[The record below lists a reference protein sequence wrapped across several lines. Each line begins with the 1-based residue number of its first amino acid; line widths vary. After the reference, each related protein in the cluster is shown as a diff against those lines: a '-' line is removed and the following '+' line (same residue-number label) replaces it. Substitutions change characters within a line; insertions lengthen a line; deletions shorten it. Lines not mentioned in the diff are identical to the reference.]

1 MKMMTTMMGKWSGLL
16 SGALACALLLPA
28 CAVQNRAAMDE
39 VGMPQVP
46 PTVTMV
52 EANAKLKQVSAERE
66 AAESAYAARELVCYD
81 KFFVNNCLD
90 KAKEMRRLTLVR
102 LRAIEAEASHFQ
114 RTESVRLRDA
124 DLARTQQDARD
135 DLAERTAATPKT
147 MKVLAPEATPV
158 KPAGP
163 TLAERQAQHA
173 AEVKQQAAQD
183 AAEAPQRAAREAN
196 FARKQAEAVKRQERV
211 AKRLAERE
219 KAAAA
224 KAAKAAAAASAPP
237 PPIGDN

>member
-1 MKMMTTMMGKWSGLL
+1 MMARIKLGA
-16 SGALACALLLPA
+16 ALASALLLSA
-28 CAVQNRAAMDE
+28 CAVQDKAAMDE

-52 EANAKLKQVSAERE
+52 EADAKLKQVASERA

-81 KFFVNNCLD
+81 RFFVNNCLD
-90 KAKEMRRLTLVR
+90 QAKETRRITLMR

-114 RTESVRLRDA
+114 RAESVRLRDA

-135 DLAERTAATPKT
+135 ELAERTAATSKAV
-147 MKVLAPEATPV
+147 KVVTPEAKPV

-224 KAAKAAAAASAPP
+224 KAARAAAAAGAPP